1 MKNRNQ
7 ESGVRSQNEGV
18 TSRASGVR
26 MFFLLTSVFCLLSP
40 VFAQGPATTTVQD
53 TVYKSDGSLA
63 SGTVVITWPAFVSGD
78 GKPVVGGTKTVPLS
92 GGNLAVTLT
101 PNAGGTPSGTSYR
114 IRYYESAGR
123 FFEETWVVPSSN
135 PLSSPGQPTVTNVG
149 TPGTTTYYY
158 WVSATNAEGETQ
170 LGPSQVTTTSNAT
183 LNTNNYNQVDWD
195 AVTGA
200 TGYKVYR
207 TPTATA
213 PSGTGS
219 YLVGETA
226 TTTINDQS
234 NSLQQATI
242 PALNSTDPR
251 TLSEVRVTAAPS
263 PTVSLAAA
271 QVSGTA
277 IVSNPDKTQSIGAP
291 AKSGV
296 IPLQLKGQPQ
306 AAANVFEVYNSQP
319 SPALQGWFDKD
330 GALAVRPGVHGGP
343 DTTSYSGYMQSWL
356 IGTEPN
362 LFGTLNNAGSYNGL
376 TGAIQKNFSDWGYGV
391 LGLAENLHSTTGLA
405 EGVTN
410 MGVVG
415 WGHMGGPGSMWQVGG
430 VAGQAFVDAG
440 TVERL
445 TSLFAWRN
453 YGTGGTVNNNY
464 GLLVDNQAGVGT
476 NNYGINI
483 LNQTGAANN
492 WAIKT
497 GTGKVQFGDDVIAD
511 KNLYAKAISQVRFAD
526 QFAGA
531 DAGAKIAAA
540 LADLP
545 ATGGTVDAR
554 GLEGGTISQ
563 DLWDGSTKPLTLL
576 LGCGTY
582 TITAA
587 QIVTVYSQVIGLGD
601 CTLLN
606 YTPTTGT
613 AWTWNFPNGLLG
625 DPNLRHKR
633 GAGLYNLV
641 LRGPGGGEVAK
652 GVFLGGTDGASYSHF
667 SNIKIIGFG
676 TAVEYGDNT
685 WGTVFDNFQINR
697 NETALNL
704 PAGLTN
710 SGENLSFRDGF
721 FHDAT
726 TFGNDI
732 VLSGT
737 STSTSFE
744 SVSFDGIQVQIT
756 SGINRFT
763 DCHFENP
770 GANITDP
777 FVVHTGGGN
786 TFTNCFFLQSQSV
799 GGVPT
804 SLIDA
809 TTAGDLK
816 VISPHVS
823 SNATVTN
830 FINSTVPTTIAG
842 LITKNNVT
850 NSIKSNGVAF
860 TGIGNIQTGAA
871 TNVIALQHAAATYSE
886 IKATGGSTLE
896 FFQNS
901 TKGLVQQAGR
911 VGIGATPGA
920 TLELDVAGAFRSTMT
935 TVAFSATPTFDASL
949 GNSFRIVLAGNVTN
963 CTIPNPAAGQVIT
976 LIIKQSAGG
985 SNTFACA
992 ALLGLMTI
1000 SATADKRNVQSFIY
1014 DGTDA
1019 VWLALS
1025 SGVTGM

>member
-531 DAGAKIAAA
+531 DAGAKIVAAI
-540 LADLP
+540 ADLP
-545 ATGGTVDAR
+545 STGGTVDAR
-554 GLEGGTISQ
+554 GLEGAQSISG
-563 DLWDGSTKPLTLL
+563 DICSGVTKPVTLL
-576 LGCGTY
+576 LGAATY
-582 TITAA
+582 TVSAN
-587 QIVTVYSQVIGLGD
+587 VTCASNVAVIGTMGTVLSPDSGITI
-601 CTLLN
+601 TLNGPRYFPDDASFAGAGLVESLVSPGTLEQFN
-606 YTPTTGT
+606 LTNDLTDNRKRAISIQARTTSTTGT
-613 AWTWNFPNGLLG
+613 INTGGISVDIYTPPDNGG
-625 DPNLRHKR
+625 DVS
-633 GAGLYNLV
+633 GLWV
-641 LRGPGGGEVAK
+641 R
-652 GVFLGGTDGASYSHF
+652 
-667 SNIKIIGFG
+667 
-676 TAVEYGDNT
+676 
-685 WGTVFDNFQINR
+685 Q
-697 NETALNL
+697 
-704 PAGLTN
+704 
-710 SGENLSFRDGF
+710 
-721 FHDAT
+721 
-726 TFGNDI
+726 
-732 VLSGT
+732 
-737 STSTSFE
+737 
-744 SVSFDGIQVQIT
+744 
-756 SGINRFT
+756 
-763 DCHFENP
+763 
-770 GANITDP
+770 
-777 FVVHTGGGN
+777 TGGGN
-786 TFTNCFFLQSQSV
+786 ALSIYNMGAQRPGGFTNY
-799 GGVPT
+799 P
-804 SLIDA
+804 
-809 TTAGDLK
+809 
-816 VISPHVS
+816 
-823 SNATVTN
+823 
-830 FINSTVPTTIAG
+830 
-842 LITKNNVT
+842 
-850 NSIKSNGVAF
+850 SNGYAIEAGSDYGKTALWGRTF
-860 TGIGNIQTGAA
+860 DGTDAGGTAA
-871 TNVIALQHAAATYSE
+871 SGTALLL
-886 IKATGGSTLE
+886 TLE
-896 FFQNS
+896 GTDDYGTPTDRGLFIRPSQDVALTRSAISLVDSGTTQENFYVKLDGTGFFRGN
-901 TKGLVQQAGR
+901 
-911 VGIGATPGA
+911 VGIGGSPDATPLSVYGPA
-920 TLELDVAGAFRSTMT
+920 RSVASNPRFFLESTDANTSKRILDVSGTGASAVWRFFKESKGSDTTLTYGVITSAGNWGLGINPALTKLDVNGAIRSTLT
-935 TVAFSATPTFDASL
+935 TVAYSATPAFDASL

-963 CTIPNPAAGQVIT
+963 CTISNPAAGQVIT